1 MSQGFE
7 HNASKGI
14 NLDISETNPEIY
26 QTGKFIKNLTTAVN
40 INADGNT
47 TQIVGNNESIRTPL
61 VSNELICDIQLPQ
74 GDNYAIGSYND
85 PQSKETFV
93 HVWNSNKGH
102 LIYRINENWECQ
114 KVYEGYCL
122 NYNLASENFIP
133 QHRNVFFY
141 KCQTNLFTGKEE
153 YVRYWIFTDGINSP
167 RFISVN
173 DSIKTHSFTQNS
185 SGLNPKFRY
194 SNPADTSNSIL
205 FDPCEYIELAPRM
218 PMKCIGITELA
229 NGEPTKNNFLINKSW
244 QFRVKFFDVW
254 NRESEHGVIS
264 DLYIPTSNGCQGK
277 STSLPRCLE
286 LRIEAGSPIV
296 AKIAIEFRNCI
307 STNNDIPIS
316 SDWYT
321 YDVIDKY
328 ADCGINNEKE
338 WFDRSITLND
348 YDAPTNTFLY
358 NFCAEKECTPIPVE
372 QTNRTSNPIPI
383 LSQSITRLGNGIALS
398 NNQVGYPKVNC
409 DTKELLKVEYE
420 APIAPCV
427 SKFCDIECWAVIH
440 NPFVN
445 VNEPVYVVGGT
456 PDNNSG
462 FTRGAWKWGGIGKIT
477 TLGTVPKIESVDSD
491 YGQKF
496 AGQTNNQQNFYAYL
510 EGTEF
515 KAQGFQQLFEGG
527 ILKDN
532 GGVPLDDKGDFAQLA
547 RKLKNG
553 GYYIQRFVFRNVP
566 LGKYLI
572 RIAGHN
578 NTQDS
583 NYQDSSTYVVGTI
596 DKSNYASWN
605 LDWTDVDTY
614 YKELEIDTCSF
625 TGNTFSTTTM
635 LMICDLTCPDASF
648 IVANS
653 KSQAYYGYLNDSAG
667 NPVELVPVA
676 IDTHGITNV
685 GFSLGPDP
693 SLAPNSW
700 EDLINKT
707 DHNGFWFCAFST
719 VSIINETVIF
729 EYLVESGSCPVLST
743 TSIGFSASANT
754 TDGQAAEIP
763 LTVPESGSPSVPNY
777 ALCKSI
783 LITGRVTDC
792 NNKPVSGIVVCFT
805 RSKSSVTN
813 SSGYFNII
821 IHNDIEA
828 DLTSP
833 QVLGRDLGAGPS
845 DDKIFISQNGL
856 CTFVNCAS
864 CVNCVDISYNA
875 DINDSLECF
884 SCIGDDKTVLT
895 VYTTRLRFP
904 GIDQRGLKHGST
916 AKFGLKLYDSP
927 GRHTFV
933 GTNDNLE
940 LYIPKAQQQLSQ
952 QFGKVKYTLTPG
964 FVFPSWAKYLG
975 IYWTDQNAS
984 YKYLEFVISSV
995 DVNINAGKITLGF
1008 QSIINYTTD
1017 NNFDTNT
1024 SWEFLKGDRIEFIAD
1039 ESGHFFDANN
1049 QQIGLLNFQIEGNI
1063 ANNSGVIDYDSRLVN
1078 LKIGTLV
1085 QLQRPKECNN
1095 ESFYYEVCAPIEL
1108 ISNQIPFDKLTG
1120 YLNVWNSYLVSR
1132 KIRYTLGGIETVH
1145 SFPFSFEHFAPS
1157 DTWGGNCGNRG
1168 RVNTVNPY
1176 EQQYCKP
1183 MGVVLS
1189 DSYST
1194 NINGLSRFDESNE
1207 HQFDDHGFGSITG
1220 MITKLNSILFICSKS
1235 AFVVQYDDNTLKI
1248 NSEGRVIYMGQRFSK
1263 PSPQN
1268 QELGCDASDTGTISG
1283 LNGIVMFLDRFNCAL
1298 VIHNFASTADVSQGK
1313 FYGYLS
1319 SKINTIKDYNN
1330 LIVSNKAYQKIFQG
1344 IFDPEKNEYI
1354 LTQFDLPLYDV
1365 LGTPI
1370 VVGATYVNQEIDV
1383 NETVPETFAFNIDPQ
1398 AMCMTSFYSFT
1409 PECYGL
1415 LNNQLV
1421 SFKNAKPYNHGISN
1435 SGTTFNIFYGTKTLP
1450 VFDFVCSANSPG
1462 LVKYF
1467 QWLEI
1472 YCREQKWYA
1481 IKITTEN
1488 DQLSEIPASYI
1499 EKVDNFWTTEFLCDI
1514 NTFVDPTVPLL
1525 NTAAGRLIE
1534 GDSLIGKFIRIK
1546 LIREL
1551 TDQEKYF
1558 ELQSA
1563 VVFATD
1569 VRKSGTSGTPR

>member
-1 MSQGFE
+1 MSNGFE
-7 HNASKGI
+7 YNAPKGI

-61 VSNELICDIQLPQ
+61 VSNELICDIQLPP

-85 PQSKETFV
+85 PQSKETYV
-93 HVWNSNKGH
+93 HVWNSNKGY
-102 LIYRINENWECQ
+102 LTYRINENWECQ

-153 YVRYWIFTDGINSP
+153 YVRYWIFTDGINP
-167 RFISVN
+167 QRFISVN
-173 DSIKTHSFTQNS
+173 DSIKTKSFTQNS
-185 SGLNPKFRY
+185 TGINPRFRY
-194 SNPADTSNSIL
+194 SNPANTSNSVL

-218 PMKCIGITELA
+218 PMKCIGISELPNA
-229 NGEPTKNNFLINKSW
+229 DQTKNNFLINKSW
-244 QFRVKFFDVW
+244 QFRIKFFDVW

-264 DLYIPTSNGCQGK
+264 DLYIPASNGCQAK

-307 STNNDIPIS
+307 STNTDIPIE

-328 ADCGINNEKE
+328 ADCGINNEKD

-383 LSQSITRLGNGIALS
+383 LSQSITRLGNGIVLA

-420 APIAPCV
+420 PPVAPCEP
-427 SKFCDIECWAVIH
+427 KYCDIEFWAVIH

-445 VNEPVYVVGGT
+445 RNQLIYNVGGS
-456 PDNNSG
+456 DDKNNGWSG
-462 FTRGAWKWGGIGKIT
+462 GVWKWGGIGQYVALT
-477 TLGTVPKIESVDSD
+477 GTVPVIKEVDTD
-491 YGQKF
+491 YGQTF
-496 AGQTNNQQNFYAYL
+496 MGETNNQQNFYAYL
-510 EGTEF
+510 EGTDF
-515 KAQGFQQLFEGG
+515 KVQGFQQLFEGG
-527 ILKDN
+527 VLKDYGAPVLN
-532 GGVPLDDKGDFAQLA
+532 SNSDFKTMA
-547 RKLKNG
+547 RKINNG
-553 GYYIQRFVFRNVP
+553 SYFLQHFVFRNVP

-583 NYQDSSTYVVGTI
+583 NYQDSSTYTVGSI
-596 DKSNYASWN
+596 LKANYGASIIYS
-605 LDWTDVDTY
+605 DIDTY
-614 YKELEIDTCSF
+614 YKEFEVNTCDYGGSVYTID
-625 TGNTFSTTTM
+625 NR
-635 LMICDLTCPDASF
+635 LVILDLSCPDTTLDA
-648 IVANS
+648 ANS
-653 KSQAYYGYLNDSAG
+653 HSNVWYGYANDSAG
-667 NPVELVPVA
+667 NPTELIP
-676 IDTHGITNV
+676 IGIVKVNGVSTLNHLSIIAD
-685 GFSLGPDP
+685 GTLTSAWTTLK
-693 SLAPNSW
+693 
-700 EDLINKT
+700 NKT
-707 DHNGFWFCAFST
+707 DHNGFWFCAFT
-719 VSIINETVIF
+719 NITPIDIPITMK
-729 EYLVESGSCPVLST
+729 YWVENSACPTLST
-743 TSIGFSASANT
+743 KGVEFSDNSNTGSGNAS
-754 TDGQAAEIP
+754 EIP
-763 LTVPESGSPSVPNY
+763 ITISEDVTLGVPNY

-783 LITGRVTDC
+783 LITGRITDC
-792 NNKPVSGIVVCFT
+792 DNKPITGMPVIFT
-805 RSKSSVTN
+805 RSKSSLTN
-813 SSGYFNII
+813 SNGYFNII
-821 IHNDIEA
+821 IHNDI
-828 DLTSP
+828 DKDTTT
-833 QVLGRDLGAGPS
+833 VLGRELGSGS
-845 DDKIFISQNGL
+845 DDDKIFISQNGL
-856 CTFVNCAS
+856 CVFVDCNSCEN
-864 CVNCVDISYNA
+864 CVNISYNA
-875 DINDSLECF
+875 DINLELICF
-884 SCIGDDKTVLT
+884 SCDGDDKKILT
-895 VYTTRLRFP
+895 IYSTKVRFP
-904 GIDQRGLKHGST
+904 NIGQRGLKHGSIN
-916 AKFGLKLYDSP
+916 KFGLKLYDNV

-940 LYIPKAQQQLSQ
+940 LYIPKSQQQLSQ
-952 QFGKVKYTLTPG
+952 HFGKIKYTLTPG

-975 IYWTDQNAS
+975 IYWTDQSAA

-995 DVNINAGKITLGF
+995 DININAGKISIGF
-1008 QSIINYTTD
+1008 QSIINYNTD

-1039 ESGHFFDANN
+1039 ETGNFFDANN
-1049 QQIGLLNFQIEGNI
+1049 PQIGLLNFQIEGNI
-1063 ANNSGVIDYDSRLVN
+1063 ANNSGVIDYDPRLAN
-1078 LKIGTLV
+1078 LKIGTLI
-1085 QLQRPKECNN
+1085 QLQRRKECNN
-1095 ESFYYEVCAPIEL
+1095 ELFYWEVCAPIEL
-1108 ISNQIPFDKLTG
+1108 ISNQIPSDKLTG
-1120 YLNVWNSYLVSR
+1120 YLNIWNAYLVSR
-1132 KIRYTLGGIETVH
+1132 KIRYSLGGIDSVH

-1183 MGVVLS
+1183 MSVVLS

-1194 NINGLSRFDESNE
+1194 NINGLSRFDEANE
-1207 HQFDDHGFGSITG
+1207 HQFDDHGFGSVTG
-1220 MITKLNSILFICSKS
+1220 MVTKLNYILFICTKS

-1268 QELGCDASDTGTISG
+1268 QELGCDASDTATISQ

-1298 VIHNFASTADVSQGK
+1298 VIHNFASTADVSQSK

-1319 SKINTIKDYNN
+1319 SKINTVKDYNN
-1330 LIVSNKAYQKIFQG
+1330 GTVGANKTFEKIFQG
-1344 IFDPEKNEYI
+1344 LFDPEKNEYI
-1354 LTQFDLPLYDV
+1354 LTQFDLPLYDSSGTI
-1365 LGTPI
+1365 LGTS
-1370 VVGATYVNQEIDV
+1370 ATYINEEIDI
-1383 NETVPETFAFNIDPQ
+1383 NEIVPETLAFNIDPQ

-1409 PECYGL
+1409 PENYSL

-1435 SGTTFNIFYGTKTLP
+1435 SGTTFNIFYGLKTLP
-1450 VFDFVCSANSPG
+1450 VFDFVCSTNSPG
-1462 LVKYF
+1462 IVKYF

-1488 DQLSEIPASYI
+1488 GQLSEIPATYI

-1514 NTFVDPTVPLL
+1514 NTFADPTVPLL
-1525 NTAAGRLIE
+1525 NTPSGRLIE
-1534 GDSLIGKFIRIK
+1534 GDSLIGKWIRIK
-1546 LIREL
+1546 LIRET

-1563 VVFATD
+1563 VVFAIE
-1569 VRKSGTSGTPR
+1569 KSK